1 MGRPDPRSSSRLAG
15 MLLAAVVLSG
25 CQSQVGAV
33 KPSALDV
40 PATPAPLPAVE
51 PIGTSVPNVVGLALD
66 VAKPRLQEAGFS
78 GLSEDLLQDRSQIL
92 ESDWRVCTQEPPASG
107 TLVELGVVKTQE
119 TCPATTTTT
128 SALPSRVADPATR
141 TAVAKPKPAPQPAL
155 AQPSRTSAKPSAKSS
170 TSSSRSSS
178 TSSKAPERS
187 SGSGSGSSVGTV
199 HPGAFCDPPGSGIS
213 KTGKP
218 MVCGPASD
226 GRNRWKSA

>member
-1 MGRPDPRSSSRLAG
+1 MGRPDPRTSSRLAG
-15 MLLAAVVLSG
+15 ILLAAVVLSG

-33 KPSALDV
+33 EPSAMDV
-40 PATPAPLPAVE
+40 TATPAPLPAVE
-51 PIGTSVPNVVGLALD
+51 PVGTSVPNVIGLVLD

-78 GLSEDLLQDRSQIL
+78 GLSEDLLHDRSQIV
-92 ESDWRVCTQEPPASG
+92 ENNWRVCTQEPPASG

-119 TCPATTTTT
+119 TCPGTTTTTT
-128 SALPSRVADPATR
+128 SALPSVADPTTR

-170 TSSSRSSS
+170 PPSSKKSS
-178 TSSKAPERS
+178 TSSKASERS
-187 SGSGSGSSVGTV
+187 SASGSGSSVGTV
-199 HPGAFCDPPGSGIS
+199 HPGAFCDPPGSGVS